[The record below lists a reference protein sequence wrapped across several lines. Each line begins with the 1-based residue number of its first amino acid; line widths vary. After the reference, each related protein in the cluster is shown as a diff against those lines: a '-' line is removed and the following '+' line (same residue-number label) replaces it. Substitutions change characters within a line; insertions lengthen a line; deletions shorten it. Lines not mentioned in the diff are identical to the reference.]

1 MYKIRMYIV
10 ITLHK
15 IKPFRLTACTVYLQI
30 VIQQFDILRE
40 NSKTNTKPTYN
51 SAYYSNCVVK
61 TSGGK

>member
-30 VIQQFDILRE
+30 VIQQFDILHAGKLE
-40 NSKTNTKPTYN
+40 NKHEANL
-51 SAYYSNCVVK
+51 
-61 TSGGK
+61 